1 MTLSKA
7 MRISSTGMHAE
18 RFRMDIIS
26 GNIANANTVSEPG
39 KPAVR
44 RQTVVLRGNDDGVKV
59 DRIAPDMAQ
68 PRKEFQPD
76 HPLADKDGFV
86 TYTNINP
93 VFEMVDMITAS
104 RAYEANLAAFNAA
117 KSMTNAALTIGKS
130 A

>member
-1 MTLSKA
+1 
-7 MRISSTGMHAE
+7 MHAE